1 MKYLFIFLS
10 SLLFS
15 QSIENFRVDL
25 SEIEKQHL
33 ENNFE
38 WNINYI
44 NRLIDEKKYKSAR
57 EIFILESYKV
67 SALVQAQEYE
77 VAIDLSDKLLKK
89 QNRPP
94 EMVLKLRIQRS
105 LVYEIL
111 LLLDQS
117 TYELRQAELLLR
129 KYPDFKDLY
138 YAEFLVR
145 SASLQRIKG
154 NSEISLNLAKR
165 AKIFSDYIGDHQHSA
180 EANMLIAFYY
190 RKIDEN
196 SPKFLE
202 LYSESL
208 KSAKLVHNN
217 GLVIAIYLNMSS
229 QSLKRGLTKEA
240 MIYVDSADALIN
252 KNGDFYSQSR
262 VYQNK
267 SQIFEE
273 LKRYDSSLFYLKK
286 FDTARDRLNE
296 AGQKI
301 KISELDR
308 ISSLQRE
315 IKEKENIQKNLITT
329 KKFNNRLILLISALA
344 VALAALVAAIY
355 LLTQRRNKILVQKE
369 KINLKNTELS
379 QLLKQKEFLVQEL
392 NHRVKNNL
400 AAILSLVQLQTEET
414 DVELHKNNFKK
425 LYERIH
431 TISIGHHL
439 YSYSHNYTDTALI
452 NLKIYTDR
460 ILTNK
465 KNSCPRVME
474 ITNTTD
480 DILLSIDTTLPV
492 GLILNELISN
502 SEKHARLMGTETLK
516 IHLSIQQ
523 KGDKIE
529 IIYEDNGTY
538 FDDNKSSEALGI
550 YIITGMIEQ
559 LRGNFTRTHSRYEI
573 NFPI

>member
-15 QSIENFRVDL
+15 QSIEDFRVDV
-25 SEIEKQHL
+25 SVIEKQHL

-38 WNINYI
+38 WNINFI
-44 NRLIDEKKYKSAR
+44 NQLIDQKKYKTER
-57 EIFILESYKV
+57 EIYILESYKV

-77 VAIDLSDKLLKK
+77 VAIDLSEKLLKK
-89 QNRPP
+89 NSRPP

-129 KYPDFKDLY
+129 KYPKFKDRY

-145 SASLQRIKG
+145 NASLQRIKG
-154 NSEISLNLAKR
+154 NNKISLNLAKR
-165 AKIFSDYIGDHQHSA
+165 AKIFSDAIGDHQHSA

-196 SPKFLE
+196 SPKFQK

-229 QSLKRGLTKEA
+229 QSLKSGLTKNA
-240 MIYVDSADALIN
+240 MIYADSADALIN

-267 SQIFEE
+267 SLIFEK
-273 LKRYDSSLFYLKK
+273 LNRYDSSLYYLKK

-296 AGQKI
+296 SGQKI

-308 ISSLQRE
+308 TSSLQRE

-344 VALAALVAAIY
+344 VALAALVCTIY
-355 LLTQRRNKILVQKE
+355 LLTKRGNKILTQKE
-369 KINLKNTELS
+369 KINIKNTELN

-452 NLKIYTDR
+452 NLKIYTDK

-465 KNSCPRVME
+465 KNSCPRIMDINNRTE
-474 ITNTTD
+474 E
-480 DILLSIDTTLPV
+480 ILLSIDTTLPI
-492 GLILNELISN
+492 GLMLNELISN
-502 SEKHARLMGTETLK
+502 SEKHAQPIGTETLK
-516 IHLSIQQ
+516 INLSIR
-523 KGDKIE
+523 KVGNHIE
-529 IIYEDNGTY
+529 MIYEDNGTF

-559 LRGNFTRTHSRYEI
+559 LRGNFVRKNSTYEI
-573 NFPI
+573 TFPT